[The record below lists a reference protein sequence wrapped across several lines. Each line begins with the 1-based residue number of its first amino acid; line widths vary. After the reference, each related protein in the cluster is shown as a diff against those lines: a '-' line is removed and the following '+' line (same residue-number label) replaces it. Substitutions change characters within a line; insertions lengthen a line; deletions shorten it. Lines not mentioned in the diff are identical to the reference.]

1 MEEEKAVDIEI
12 KHAMLDIP
20 AHAVEIKISAKVY
33 MDGEL
38 KTVQTTYDFDKIRAA
53 IQEAEDY
60 IGPDDLFALT
70 DEGHQYAK
78 ERGWE

>member
-12 KHAMLDIP
+12 EHAMLDIP
-20 AHAVEIKISAKVY
+20 AHAVEIEISAKVY

-53 IQEAEDY
+53 IQKAEDY
-60 IGPDDLFALT
+60 ISPDDLFSLT
-70 DEGHQYAK
+70 EEGLRQCK
-78 ERGWE
+78 EMGWE

>member
-12 KHAMLDIP
+12 EHAMLDIP
-20 AHAVEIKISAKVY
+20 AHAVEIEISAKVY
-33 MDGEL
+33 MDGKL

-60 IGPDDLFALT
+60 IAPDDLFALT

-78 ERGWE
+78 EMGWE

>member
-1 MEEEKAVDIEI
+1 MESKESVDIEI
-12 KHAMLDIP
+12 EHAMLDIP
-20 AHAVEIKISAKVY
+20 AHAVEIALSAKVY

-38 KTVQTTYDFDKIRAA
+38 KTVQTTYGFDKIREA
-53 IQEAEDY
+53 IKEAEDY
-60 IGPDDLFALT
+60 IAPDDLFALT